1 MAASQHRLRFSS
13 IEGAGKE
20 AAVRETLVSPYIN
33 PTSQSAYPVWL
44 CLPHSSKV
52 LVLGKFKYGKPYIFL
67 VEKIGP
73 LSITEYLVLIIA

>member
-1 MAASQHRLRFSS
+1 M
-13 IEGAGKE
+13 EGAGKE

-44 CLPHSSKV
+44 LPATLTNSFS
-52 LVLGKFKYGKPYIFL
+52 LGKFKYSKPYIIFYIERL
-67 VEKIGP
+67 GP